1 MNKETREGMKAKKKN
16 DDDIKFDFQ
25 EFLRIY
31 QVEKYGSKKDQGSM
45 DMVMPKTPQQP
56 VVPNTVTQIK

>member
-1 MNKETREGMKAKKKN
+1 MNKETREDMRAKKKN

-31 QVEKYGSKKDQGSM
+31 QLEKYGSKKEKQDI
-45 DMVMPKTPQQP
+45 DLVPALTPS
-56 VVPNTVTQIK
+56 

>member
-25 EFLRIY
+25 EFLKIY
-31 QVEKYGSKKDQGSM
+31 QLEKYGSKKEKDRLT
-45 DMVMPKTPQQP
+45 MVPASNPIQQ
-56 VVPNTVTQIK
+56 VQKLI

>member
-1 MNKETREGMKAKKKN
+1 MNKETREDMRAKKKN

-31 QVEKYGSKKDQGSM
+31 QLEKYGSKKE
-45 DMVMPKTPQQP
+45 K
-56 VVPNTVTQIK
+56 

>member
-1 MNKETREGMKAKKKN
+1 MNKETREDMRAKKKN

-31 QVEKYGSKKDQGSM
+31 QLEKYGSKKEKQDKISALQKE
-45 DMVMPKTPQQP
+45 VEQLRK
-56 VVPNTVTQIK
+56 KA

>member
-25 EFLRIY
+25 EFLKIY
-31 QVEKYGSKKDQGSM
+31 QLEKYGSKKEKEGMNLVPASN
-45 DMVMPKTPQQP
+45 PIQP
-56 VVPNTVTQIK
+56 VQKIIETQ